1 MSERERVREKTVQRQ
16 RQRQKRRQRQ
26 RQRQHGND
34 RHSLKAEKIC
44 RQVNKWGRGQAASA
58 SVAANSNGRTN
69 RDGNNPT
76 RTEEEKKEATPLQ
89 CFFFVFVLIGTHLPA
104 AVAVT
109 APLHFTLSL
118 LI

>member
-1 MSERERVREKTVQRQ
+1 MQ
-16 RQRQKRRQRQ
+16 RQRQKQKRRQ

-58 SVAANSNGRTN
+58 AANSNGRTN

-76 RTEEEKKEATPLQ
+76 KEEVKKEAAPLQ
-89 CFFFVFVLIGTHLPA
+89 CFFVVFVLIGTHLPA